1 MKSRHV
7 IALLSRPI
15 ARSSWAYVMMP
26 TVGLLL
32 AACGPHVHTAVPA
45 SRDAGGG
52 AAVQQT
58 REEQAAHVLSRLAFG
73 PRSGD
78 IARVKS
84 MGASAWIAQQLDP
97 ERIADPEADALISKF
112 EVSGES
118 ARHLIELAPPPDIW
132 LKRLRT
138 ERGLAGNASFVMT
151 VEDSAAL
158 KALSA
163 KTNRLADQIVALRVA
178 RAQVSERQLL
188 EVMTDFWENHFS
200 VFNGKMPTRFTM
212 LEYDRDVIRPH
223 ALGRFRDLLGA
234 VAHSP
239 AMLFYLDNY
248 QSAADSAHLNVKE
261 WKQAQSTNARPRI
274 FRRNGLNEN
283 YGRELLELHTL
294 GVDGGYTQADVIDV
308 SRALTGWT
316 IETPREGGG
325 FLFRPEAHDAEAKLV
340 LGHALPAGRGIE
352 DGNDV
357 LDILARH
364 PSTARYIATKLAQRF
379 VADTPSAALVAR
391 AANVFR
397 ESDGDIRATVRA
409 IVTSPEFFARASY
422 RRKIKSPFEYVVS
435 MRRAIDALPDT
446 TARTAQAM
454 GRLGQPLWGKQTPNG
469 WPETGEQWMNS
480 GALLNR
486 INFASQVAMGRFPD
500 TAVESWAVWRSLA
513 LAPFAEQVQGVIDHV
528 LGGDISRDTRD
539 ILETGRNPL
548 APSDKSGTSVRPG
561 LRDLLG
567 LALGSPEFQRR

>member
-1 MKSRHV
+1 MKSRHA
-7 IALLSRPI
+7 IA
-15 ARSSWAYVMMP
+15 
-26 TVGLLL
+26 GLLL
-32 AACGPHVHTAVPA
+32 AAACAPHMRTTVPA
-45 SRDAGGG
+45 SGDGAGGKS
-52 AAVQQT
+52 AEQT
-58 REEQAAHVLSRLAFG
+58 RDEQAAHVLSRLAFG
-73 PRSGD
+73 PRSQD
-78 IARVKS
+78 IARVKA
-84 MGASAWIAQQLDP
+84 MGTSAWIAQQLDP
-97 ERIADPEADALISKF
+97 ERIADPEVDALKAKF
-112 EVSGES
+112 TVSDDS
-118 ARHLIELAPPPDIW
+118 ARHLVDLAPPPDIW
-132 LKRLRT
+132 LRRLKAQ
-138 ERGLAGNASFVMT
+138 RGLASNAQFAMSG
-151 VEDSAAL
+151 EDSAAL
-158 KALSA
+158 KALGA
-163 KTNRLADQIVALRVA
+163 NANRFADQIVALRVA

-200 VFNGKMPTRFTM
+200 VFNGKMPTRFTL

-239 AMLFYLDNY
+239 AMLYYLDNY
-248 QSAADSAHLNVKE
+248 QSAADSAHLNVNE
-261 WKQAQSTNARPRI
+261 WKKAQSTNTRPRI

-308 SRALTGWT
+308 ARALTGWT
-316 IETPREGGG
+316 IENPREGGG
-325 FLFRPEAHDAEAKLV
+325 FLFRPESHDAEAKLV
-340 LGHALPAGRGIE
+340 LGHALPPGRGIE

-357 LDILARH
+357 LDILAKH

-391 AANVFR
+391 TAKVFR
-397 ESDGDIRATVRA
+397 DSDGDIRATVRA
-409 IVTSPEFFARASY
+409 IVTSPEFFARTSY
-422 RRKIKSPFEYVVS
+422 RSKIKSPFEYVVS

-513 LAPFAEQVQGVIDHV
+513 LSPYSQQVQGVIDHV
-528 LGGDISRDTRD
+528 LGGNISPDTRE

-548 APSDKSGTSVRPG
+548 SPSDKSGTSVRPG